1 MTGIRFK
8 VLQRVPLHKVGA
20 LPRIFTALIIE
31 KTVATI

>member
-8 VLQRVPLHKVGA
+8 VIQRVPLHEAGA

-31 KTVATI
+31 KTVAAI